1 MLQRFNDFLDLFRN
15 NLLIEYNR
23 NPLLKS
29 KLIPISK
36 YYTLAC
42 TGDRIFLKYLNKL
55 KYFNNSKTTIPQYYG
70 GIRKNN
76 KVGFNKD
83 LNITTSLPLL
93 PSFYNFNLKN
103 YLNFIFLKFKN
114 LFLDNKTLLKFK
126 IEEEVIPKLNLK
138 DIRNIEYLGKNEFV
152 MEGEGEDGSNLQ
164 IKIKVKEEEGGVVI
178 EKEEVIGLWVMMR

>member
-15 NLLIEYNR
+15 NLLLEYNR

-70 GIRKNN
+70 GIRESNN
-76 KVGFNKD
+76 QRNLNKD
-83 LNITTSLPLL
+83 LNTTTS
-93 PSFYNFNLKN
+93 PSLYNFNLKN
-103 YLNFIFLKFKN
+103 YLNFIFLKFKY

-126 IEEEVIPKLNLK
+126 IEEEVIPKLHFK

-178 EKEEVIGLWVMMR
+178 EKEEVMGVWVMMR